1 MSVTAFECAECYPKM
16 CRCPQPKGSMCFA
29 CVKIDDD
36 CSGLDFKSM
45 PVIDT
50 YPDGTQVVKCTE
62 FTSGHVRVAK

>member
-1 MSVTAFECAECYPKM
+1 MTAFTCGPCYPRL

-45 PVIDT
+45 QVLGT
-50 YPDGTQVVKCTE
+50 YPDGTLYVKCTG
-62 FTSGHVRVAK
+62 FTAGHTKVTE